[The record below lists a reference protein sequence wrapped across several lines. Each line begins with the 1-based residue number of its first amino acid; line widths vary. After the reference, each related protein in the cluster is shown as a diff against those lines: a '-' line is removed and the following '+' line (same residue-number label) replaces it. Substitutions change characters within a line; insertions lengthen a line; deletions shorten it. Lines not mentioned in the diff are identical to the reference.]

1 MANPGAAAVRSTYSQ
16 VENDGGGETMPG
28 WVWVLIVVGVV
39 LLLALVVW
47 RSMAAR
53 RSRSLREKFG
63 PEYDRTLESND
74 NKRSAESELRKR
86 ADRRDELDIRP
97 LPTAARERYV
107 GEWRVVQAR
116 FVDDPEGAVRD
127 ADMLIQSVMGDR
139 GYPMNDFE
147 QRAADVSVDHPR
159 VVENYR
165 EGHRLARNSAMGD
178 GTTEDLRQAMQ
189 HYRLLFEELVEET
202 SDTPLSRETASTD
215 GVGVERDGQTMRR

>member
-1 MANPGAAAVRSTYSQ
+1 VLAA
-16 VENDGGGETMPG
+16 
-28 WVWVLIVVGVV
+28 
-39 LLLALVVW
+39 
-47 RSMAAR
+47 
-53 RSRSLREKFG
+53 SL
-63 PEYDRTLESND
+63 
-74 NKRSAESELRKR
+74 
-86 ADRRDELDIRP
+86 
-97 LPTAARERYV
+97 
-107 GEWRVVQAR
+107 
-116 FVDDPEGAVRD
+116 
-127 ADMLIQSVMGDR
+127 LIQSVMGDR